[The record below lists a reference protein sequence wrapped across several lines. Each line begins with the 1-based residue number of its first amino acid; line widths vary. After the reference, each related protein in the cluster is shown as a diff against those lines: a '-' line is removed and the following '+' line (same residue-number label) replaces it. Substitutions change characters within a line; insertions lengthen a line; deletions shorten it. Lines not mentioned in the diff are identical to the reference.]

1 MAMTSQSNPDLHK
14 RFDNKSQDLLFA
26 PHVGESK
33 KIATIFMCGKVKL
46 RCYERF
52 TACGCVFKVITLV

>member
-1 MAMTSQSNPDLHK
+1 LHK

-33 KIATIFMCGKVKL
+33 TIATNFICGKEEVKL
-46 RCYERF
+46 RCDERF
-52 TACGCVFKVITLV
+52 THAFTACVGVFKVITLV